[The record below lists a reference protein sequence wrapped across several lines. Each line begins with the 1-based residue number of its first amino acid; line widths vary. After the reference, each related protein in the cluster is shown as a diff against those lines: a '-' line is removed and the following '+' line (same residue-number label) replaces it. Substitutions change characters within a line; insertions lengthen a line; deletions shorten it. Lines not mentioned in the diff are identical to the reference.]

1 MQRALSLDQ
10 SPSLS
15 LTLPLFAN
23 VPFFGLLAAIL
34 ALYSGPELFNS
45 RWHPATLAL
54 THAWTLGIVGS
65 AMFASLA
72 HILAV
77 ACNVRIQV
85 PRSRGLAFWGLFSV
99 GTLLLITGFISW
111 QSWAYQLAALCLGLA
126 LGAYIITMV
135 LALWRSR
142 RDVFRGAKEIVAPIR
157 LALLGLLLTVSTG
170 LIMLIALASDQ
181 NLPNLVSLHIMM
193 GLAAWAG
200 LLLMAMS
207 FQLVP
212 IFQVTELYPALL
224 VRWLPW
230 GVAALLIAQWAL
242 AFLPGPWLP
251 VRDLV
256 SYLIF
261 LAYGLWAIVSWA
273 RIWKR
278 KRPTAATSTLFWYSS
293 LSSLLACIVLNFWA
307 NSPSAPNADLAIGV
321 LLIMGALGSVVC
333 GMLYT
338 IVPFLLWREAQ
349 EHVSMDADNTEHTRA
364 LLRLIPKTAHYM
376 PTITARAHWAL
387 HSLSILVW
395 TAASLGIAFFTWI
408 AAPVL
413 LLSFAALAWN
423 LWTAWQRYRQ
433 SLRAMRAYQAKHHI
447 DAKQHCPES

>member
-23 VPFFGLLAAIL
+23 VPFFGLLAATL
-34 ALYSGPELFNS
+34 AFYSGPELFNS

-85 PRSRGLAFWGLFSV
+85 SRRRALSFWSLFSA
-99 GTLLLITGFISW
+99 GTLLLINGFISW
-111 QSWAYQLAALCLGLA
+111 QSWAYKLAGLCLVLS
-126 LGAYIITMV
+126 LGGYLLTVM

-170 LIMLIALASDQ
+170 LAMLIALATDQ
-181 NLPNLVSLHIMM
+181 AIPNLLNLHMMM

-200 LLLMAMS
+200 LLLIAMS
-207 FQLVP
+207 FQLLP
-212 IFQVTELYPALL
+212 IFQITELYPAPL

-230 GVAALLIAQWAL
+230 GIGALLIAQWTL
-242 AFLPGPWLP
+242 APLPGSWLP

-256 SYLIF
+256 TYLIF
-261 LAYGLWAIVSWA
+261 LAYGLWAVVSWA
-273 RIWKR
+273 RLWKR
-278 KRPTAATSTLFWYSS
+278 KRPTKGASTLFWYSS
-293 LSSLLACIVLNFWA
+293 LSSLLLAVILNFWA
-307 NSPSAPNADLAIGV
+307 HTPSGSNSELAIGV

-349 EHVSMDADNTEHTRA
+349 EHVSMDTDNTEHTRA
-364 LLRLIPKTAHYM
+364 LLRLIPKTANYI
-376 PTITARAHWAL
+376 PASTARVHWAL

-395 TAASLGIAFFTWI
+395 TGASLGIEFLAWI
-408 AAPVL
+408 AAPAL
-413 LLSFAALAWN
+413 LLSFAILAWN
-423 LWTAWQRYRQ
+423 LWTAWQRYRL
-433 SLRAMRAYQAKHHI
+433 SLSAMRAYQAEHHI
-447 DAKQHCPES
+447 DAKPHCLKS